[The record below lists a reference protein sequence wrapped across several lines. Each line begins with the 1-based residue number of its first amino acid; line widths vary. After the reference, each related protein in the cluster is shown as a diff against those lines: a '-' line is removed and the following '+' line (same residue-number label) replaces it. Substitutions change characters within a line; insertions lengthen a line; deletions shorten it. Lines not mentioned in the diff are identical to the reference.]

1 MFKVSQL
8 FSATVPLLA
17 LAVLASSLPAQNDVI
32 QWRDG
37 KQTDK
42 AKVTGYTAREIKFRA
57 GGKNQARAA
66 HEVKSV
72 QINAWRSLVARA
84 GEDPEALVGEAQS
97 QKDPFLAQYAYY
109 RAAEL
114 YREAGADVDMVTVLD
129 ALFKKIPT
137 SAYAPELF
145 RRKIQ
150 IYLSAAKPRAKD
162 AASAAEKYGAACRQN
177 AWSKGYELDAEL
189 WMLRAQ
195 SVAKKA
201 DKATFITG
209 LKDLIVRSTGA
220 ADGVATDAMADLADS
235 YRLQKNY
242 KEARATYKKLQ
253 EAVSVGVDT
262 LARVY
267 LGLGYIHL
275 EEAVTVGDEAASKE
289 AYHLAFRSFLQV
301 YVNAKAANN
310 NLVAESLYNAAKA
323 CEKWNGLPTCK
334 QMAGRLRGRL
344 KFRAMYKDTSWAKK
358 K

>member
-8 FSATVPLLA
+8 FSALVPVLA
-17 LAVLASSLPAQNDVI
+17 LAVFASSLVAQNDVI

-37 KQTDK
+37 KQTAK
-42 AKVTGYTAREIKFRA
+42 AKVTAYTAREIKFRA
-57 GGKNQARAA
+57 GGKNQMRAS
-66 HEVKSV
+66 HDVKSV
-72 QINAWRSLVARA
+72 QINAWRELLTRNGDDAEVLI
-84 GEDPEALVGEAQS
+84 GEGQS
-97 QKDPFLAQYAYY
+97 QKDPFLAQIAYF

-114 YREAGADVDMVTVLD
+114 YREAGADVDMITVLD

-137 SAYAPELF
+137 SAYAPEYF

-177 AWSKGYELDAEL
+177 GWSKGYELDAEL

-201 DKATFITG
+201 NKSAFIAG
-209 LKDLIVRSTGA
+209 LKDLIVRSIGA

-235 YRLQKNY
+235 YRLQKSY
-242 KEARATYKKLQ
+242 KEARATYQKLQ
-253 EAVSVGVDT
+253 ETGSVGVDT

-275 EEAVTVGDEAASKE
+275 EGAITAGDEATSKA

-310 NLVAESLYNAAKA
+310 NLVAESLYNAANA

-344 KFRAMYKDTSWAKK
+344 KFRALYKDTPWAKK
-358 K
+358 R

>member
-8 FSATVPLLA
+8 SSALVP
-17 LAVLASSLPAQNDVI
+17 VLAFAVFTSSLLAQNDVI
-32 QWRDG
+32 QWRNG
-37 KQTDK
+37 KQTAK
-42 AKVTGYTAREIKFRA
+42 AKVTAYTAREIKFRA
-57 GGKNQARAA
+57 GGKNQVRAS

-72 QINAWRSLVARA
+72 QINACREFLARA
-84 GEDPEALVGEAQS
+84 GEDTEALIGEAQS
-97 QKDPFLAQYAYY
+97 QKNPFLAQSAYF

-114 YREAGADVDMVTVLD
+114 YREAGADVDMITVLD

-137 SAYAPELF
+137 SAYAPEYF

-189 WMLRAQ
+189 WILRAQ

-201 DKATFITG
+201 SKSVFITG

-220 ADGVATDAMADLADS
+220 ADAVATDAMADLANV
-235 YRLQKNY
+235 YRRQKNY

-253 EAVSVGVDT
+253 ETGSVRVDT

-275 EEAVTVGDEAASKE
+275 EGAITAGDEAASKA
-289 AYHLAFRSFLQV
+289 AYHRAFRSFLQV

-310 NLVAESLYNAAKA
+310 NLVAESLYNAANA
-323 CEKWNGLPTCK
+323 CEKWNGLPSCK

-344 KFRAMYKDTSWAKK
+344 KFRALYKDTPWAKK
-358 K
+358 R